1 VTDADE
7 DADRPDDDSFPPTM
21 IAAATA
27 ATTTIITGTALYHSV
42 IEQITEVL
50 RAWEQGDDGALE
62 RLLPLVYADLRAIA
76 ARQLVSERPGHTL
89 QPTAVVNEAYLRL
102 RGLGGVPWHD
112 RTHFFAIASTIM
124 RRLLVDHARAKM
136 AQKRGSDA
144 PRVVIDEMRHEGI
157 HSSMDA
163 AELID
168 LDRALHELA
177 AASPRLAKLVELRFF
192 SGLGIDEASSLLGC
206 SPRTA
211 KRDWAFA
218 RAWLL
223 NRLSTGS

>member
-1 VTDADE
+1 
-7 DADRPDDDSFPPTM
+7 
-21 IAAATA
+21 
-27 ATTTIITGTALYHSV
+27 
-42 IEQITEVL
+42 
-50 RAWEQGDDGALE
+50 
-62 RLLPLVYADLRAIA
+62 
-76 ARQLVSERPGHTL
+76 
-89 QPTAVVNEAYLRL
+89 
-102 RGLGGVPWHD
+102 
-112 RTHFFAIASTIM
+112 M

-144 PRVVIDEMRHEGI
+144 PRVVVSEGFHEEIQPGL
-157 HSSMDA
+157 DA

-168 LDRALHELA
+168 LDRALDELNA
-177 AASPRLAKLVELRFF
+177 ESPRLARLVELRFF

-206 SPRTA
+206 STRTA